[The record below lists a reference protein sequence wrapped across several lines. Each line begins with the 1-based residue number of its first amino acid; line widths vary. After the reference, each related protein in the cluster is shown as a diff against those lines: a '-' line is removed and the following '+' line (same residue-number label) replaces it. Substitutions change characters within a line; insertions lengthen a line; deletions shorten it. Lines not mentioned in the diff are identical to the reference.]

1 MFKKTLVCLTI
12 CIMVI
17 AGLPLGAGAAPVIT
31 AAETTSAATALDPV
45 GSNGSIDWDKRTI
58 EAVGYGLPSSL
69 SKSPAHA
76 QLMAR
81 RAAIADAYRNLLEA
95 IQGVK
100 VDSETTVQNFETVND
115 TVKVKIS
122 GLVSGARIVTEQP
135 LADGSYQVTMS
146 VNLYGRSSLSEIIA
160 DTTKSAGQQPLPDPS
175 LAYIPKALPA
185 YTGLVIDTTG
195 LPLVRAMSPVIYD
208 ETGRP
213 IYGHTNLI
221 PDYVVSKGMV
231 DYMCTPEDLRDLDLG
246 QSRAGINPIS
256 VKAIGLRDHNV
267 NIVISQAD
275 ADLILAANAQAN
287 FLPKATVCVKQN

>member
-1 MFKKTLVCLTI
+1 MYKKVLVCLTI
-12 CIMVI
+12 CITLI
-17 AGLPLGAGAAPVIT
+17 TGLPLGAGAAPVIT
-31 AAETTSAATALDPV
+31 SAENTTPSTALEPV
-45 GSNGSIDWDKRTI
+45 GTNGSIDWDKRTI

-69 SKSPAHA
+69 SRSPAHA

-100 VDSETTVQNFETVND
+100 IDAETTVHNFETVND
-115 TVKVKIS
+115 TVKIKIS
-122 GLVSGARIVTEQP
+122 GLVNGARIVTEQP

-146 VNLYGRSSLSEIIA
+146 VNLYGRNSLSEIIA
-160 DTTKSAGQQPLPDPS
+160 DAKPANQQPLPDPS
-175 LAYIPKALPA
+175 PAYIPKALPS

-221 PDYVVSKGMV
+221 PDYVVSHGMV
-231 DYMCTPEDLRDLDLG
+231 DYMCTPEDLRDLGLG

-267 NIVISQAD
+267 NIIISQAD

>member
-1 MFKKTLVCLTI
+1 MFKKALVCLTI

-17 AGLPLGAGAAPVIT
+17 VGLPLGAGAAPIIT
-31 AAETTSAATALDPV
+31 ATETATPVTALEPV
-45 GSNGSIDWDKRTI
+45 GTNGSIDWNKGTI
-58 EAVGYGLPSSL
+58 EAVGYGQPSSL

-76 QLMAR
+76 RLMAR
-81 RAAIADAYRNLLEA
+81 RAAIDAAYRNLLEA

-100 VDSETTVQNFETVND
+100 VDSETTVHNFETVND

-122 GLVSGARIVTEQP
+122 GLVNGARIITEQP
-135 LADGSYQVTMS
+135 LADGSYLVTMS
-146 VNLYGRSSLSEIIA
+146 INLYGRSSLSEIIA
-160 DTTKSAGQQPLPDPS
+160 DARPGAQHPFPDPS
-175 LAYIPKALPA
+175 PAYIPKALPA
-185 YTGLVIDTTG
+185 YTGLIIDTTG

-208 ETGRP
+208 ETGRL

-221 PDYVVSKGMV
+221 TDYVVSKGMM
-231 DYMCTPEDLRDLDLG
+231 DYLCTPEDLRDLDLG

-275 ADLILAANAQAN
+275 ADLILAANAQNN